1 MKTFYVSII
10 LFFSMVVIIVV
21 NAIYINNVTNS
32 LQALTLQLSDT
43 SDQYCDIKLKNLS
56 DHWEKNK
63 EIIGLSTNAI
73 DINRIS
79 DHISQLK
86 ASTKSGETVDFE
98 IAKQMLLNSIERIR
112 HLEKI
117 TLSNII

>member
-43 SDQYCDIKLKNLS
+43 SDQHCDIKLKNLS
-56 DHWEKNK
+56 NHWEKNK
-63 EIIGLSTNAI
+63 KIISLSANAI
-73 DINRIS
+73 DINKIS
-79 DHISQLK
+79 DYISQLK
-86 ASTKSGETVDFE
+86 ASAKSEETVDFE
-98 IAKQMLLNSIERIR
+98 IAKQMLINSIERIR

-117 TLSNII
+117 TLSNMI